1 MSRAVPKPKK
11 RFKKSLRIDK
21 LVRDSVIERD
31 EGKCQVSGK
40 QAEEI
45 HHIVYRSRGGNN
57 TAYNLISLTR
67 EIHEIVHMNGKK
79 WFKILFIIQE
89 KKYPNLTIKMMKK

>member
-31 EGKCQVSGK
+31 NNTCQISGK

-57 TAYNLISLTR
+57 TAYNLISLSR
-67 EIHEIVHMNGKK
+67 YMHEQVHKNGKE
-79 WFKILFIIQE
+79 WFKILLDIQRM
-89 KKYPNLTIKMMKK
+89 KYPNLTIKMMKK